1 MAPAQSTTNRK
12 VSFAS
17 TPVALRATRRRVPLA
32 RRALFQ
38 DRRRAV
44 LAAGGVAS
52 ALLLVLLLDGIVAGG
67 MRQVTAY
74 LRSSPADVIV
84 SQDGVKT
91 MHMSVSAMPAD
102 TVDAVRT
109 VEGVA
114 WAEGLQYSSSTITA
128 AEGRQLSYVFGYDPT
143 GRLGPKP
150 TSGRPPGA
158 GEALV
163 DEIAAERI
171 GVALGDPVQV
181 FGESFTVTGLFA
193 DGTSMINTTTFITT
207 ADYTRLR
214 GPAIA
219 YVFTGA
225 EPDVAPEALT
235 RRIATDVPSTT
246 VQTRS
251 GFVREE
257 AAIVGDM
264 AADLMQIM
272 SIVGFLIALAV
283 IGLTLFTLTLSKLR
297 EHAIVK
303 ALGARDRSVGKVV
316 VAQAVWSVAIALGL
330 ATVLAVLT
338 GALVSTVAPSLLVT
352 IEPGSVVRAGIGALV
367 VGALGSIVPLR
378 RVLNVDPATAFR
390 RAS

>member
-1 MAPAQSTTNRK
+1 MALS
-12 VSFAS
+12 
-17 TPVALRATRRRVPLA
+17 LRSPRRRVPLA

-44 LAAGGVAS
+44 LAAGGVAAS
-52 ALLLVLLLDGIVAGG
+52 LLLVLLLDGIVAGG

-84 SQDGVKT
+84 SQAGVKT
-91 MHMSVSAMPAD
+91 MHMSVSAMPAA
-102 TVDAVRT
+102 TVDAVRR

-114 WAEGLQYSSSTITA
+114 WAEGFHYSSSTITTP
-128 AEGRQLSYVFGYDPT
+128 EGRELSYVFGYDPA
-143 GRLGPKP
+143 GRLGPSL
-150 TSGRPPGA
+150 TSGRPPRA

-163 DEIAAERI
+163 DEVAADRV
-171 GVALGDPVQV
+171 GVGVGDAVHV
-181 FGESFTVTGLFA
+181 FGESFTVSGLFD
-193 DGTSMINTTTFITT
+193 DGTSMINTITFIT
-207 ADYTRLR
+207 AGDYARLR
-214 GPAIA
+214 GPSIA

-225 EPDVAPEALT
+225 EPGVSAEALAS
-235 RRIATDVPSTT
+235 RIAADVPSTT
-246 VQTRS
+246 VQTRP

-303 ALGARDRSVGKVV
+303 ALGSRNGRVGRIV
-316 VAQAVWSVAIALGL
+316 VAQAVWSVAIALTL
-330 ATVLAVLT
+330 ATVLAVLI
-338 GALVSTVAPSLLVT
+338 GGLVSSLAPSLLVT
-352 IEPGSVVRAGIGALV
+352 IEPGSVVRAGIGGLI

-378 RVLNVDPATAFR
+378 RVFNVDPATAFR